1 MCPNANYVVQKVV
14 SHLSVAASSFVAW
27 ELQGNAVRAAK
38 HRFACRIFCRL
49 LEFCGTGPTSQLVD
63 EFLDAAEEN
72 LCTHSFAHH
81 VVQSI
86 LEHGEERHKRLIA
99 KMLMADLWKHATHKN
114 SSYLIEKALCYCD
127 DEDQN
132 SLIANLGYPQA
143 LLDLAMTQYGSFV
156 ARALLQDS
164 RVNADLA
171 TRHIRRHQGDLE
183 STKHGHRFLID
194 IGLLSA
200 SLPTAG
206 LSISTT
212 SSASSCKR
220 KEPQGEEETEAVQ
233 KRRRKRRRK
242 RKPRPLRKKPLPPAE
257 ATLEEVPLDGGG
269 ISGPLVLRIGWS
281 CVLHDVHR
289 RSFVSIRKK
298 AFNSDVLARWRQ
310 RLMAKLVWCK
320 PERPPKE
327 GKSQEVLED
336 PLLPR
341 SAAWLTLPS
350 CRCEYEY
357 AGLRFPPVNM
367 PAWFLEITDEVS
379 RACGLKERPN
389 SCNANL
395 YQTGA
400 DNVSW
405 HCDDEPL
412 FDATGRDALIDG
424 DLCTMEGLCQ
434 KHYRHRVPPEEDVVE
449 PRINLTWRWIVQ
461 HDDVCTGG

>member
-1 MCPNANYVVQKVV
+1 MSTPETGEMQEVNQMYYWISKDGTWWASPYPSYPSQPQEKDSVEGFAPKTAQGPVETSDRTEVPEESDMVEGRLSASAARRLRRKRAAERSREARPETDTVYKETHNEGPFGASNSRDLTLDELRDELHRNPVQGIQCLRGQVWRLSRDAVGCRLVQEALELGSKGVVDLAHELQGHVLEAVMCPNANYVVQKVV

-194 IGLLSA
+194 IGL
-200 SLPTAG
+200 
-206 LSISTT
+206 
-212 SSASSCKR
+212 
-220 KEPQGEEETEAVQ
+220 EQ
-233 KRRRKRRRK
+233 
-242 RKPRPLRKKPLPPAE
+242 
-257 ATLEEVPLDGGG
+257 
-269 ISGPLVLRIGWS
+269 
-281 CVLHDVHR
+281 
-289 RSFVSIRKK
+289 
-298 AFNSDVLARWRQ
+298 
-310 RLMAKLVWCK
+310 
-320 PERPPKE
+320 
-327 GKSQEVLED
+327 
-336 PLLPR
+336 
-341 SAAWLTLPS
+341 
-350 CRCEYEY
+350 
-357 AGLRFPPVNM
+357 
-367 PAWFLEITDEVS
+367 
-379 RACGLKERPN
+379 
-389 SCNANL
+389 
-395 YQTGA
+395 
-400 DNVSW
+400 
-405 HCDDEPL
+405 
-412 FDATGRDALIDG
+412 
-424 DLCTMEGLCQ
+424 
-434 KHYRHRVPPEEDVVE
+434 
-449 PRINLTWRWIVQ
+449 
-461 HDDVCTGG
+461 